1 MKLYNCYEIVHAII
15 SYDAIVNDEL
25 VHTVSSFFWFE
36 SGFLFCNQICV
47 SYGIVID
54 RFLFQSISEHKRL

>member
-25 VHTVSSFFWFE
+25 VHTVSSFCLGLD
-36 SGFLFCNQICV
+36 SSL
-47 SYGIVID
+47 
-54 RFLFQSISEHKRL
+54 